1 MIAGGQ
7 QPPAKGKREM
17 EDKLVD
23 KILARIK
30 EIRNESP
37 IPVDAETSRKQ
48 AYDAGWIAALLYVSK
63 LIREVEG

>member
-1 MIAGGQ
+1 M
-7 QPPAKGKREM
+7 KVREG
-17 EDKLVD
+17 EYQLID

-63 LIREVEG
+63 LREVEDDG